1 MKTSAMNIHYH
12 WLIIGILTATLWL
25 TVSATDSDYPT
36 ECPKMDPFNYTVL
49 LPHESEC
56 TKFYA
61 CNHGRKI
68 LMLCALMDNLGNRLH
83 FNNEIHVCD
92 YPDRAGCKMQS
103 SSTTTNK
110 PTTSTESTTS
120 NNPTSST
127 TPKHSSSSST
137 EASTSKR
144 PMITTT
150 KKPKSSTEAS
160 TSHRPMTTTTNK
172 PKSSTEVST
181 NNTSSTEIV
190 TSSTTEQS
198 AESSTT
204 NEPSTTPTSEGPT
217 APAETTVTNLPAET
231 TTESSTNPNDV
242 STINP
247 STTMTIISSTTEQS
261 TSSTGSS
268 ITESTIMTST
278 SESQTSSTE
287 LSPTMPITTTTA
299 ELPTTITTM
308 ETPTETTQLPS
319 NPTNTDITT
328 DKVPTTTGLPMTS
341 SEITLPTSSSEINLP
356 TTTTEEIETSTI
368 QLLSTPTCTNKT
380 TDVYFPHESHSGL
393 YYECRYGDL
402 IRRECK
408 DNLIFDVSQQTCVLP
423 LETNLL
429 LKLTNA
435 QLIDESTSS
444 TKNNVNLC
452 DVNDSNGNYQRYS
465 HEFDCTK
472 YYICINGNAVL
483 RMCPSRLNFNS
494 KLKECDLPSNANC
507 SGDNN
512 NPNNIMPNKCPLD
525 NSGWAINLPHET
537 NCSLFYKCNWGEKIK
552 LSCKSG
558 LYFNP
563 TLQICDYP
571 CAAGCTVEGGSG
583 TNTCHN
589 STIIS
594 GNEEQFKQKPI
605 LSRKTFKNLASIIH
619 NQ

>member
-1 MKTSAMNIHYH
+1 MKTTAMNLHYN
-12 WLIIGILTATLWL
+12 WLTIVILTTTLWL
-25 TVSATDSDYPT
+25 TTSATDLDYPT
-36 ECPKMDPFNYTVL
+36 ECPKMDPLNYTVL

-68 LMLCALMDNLGNRLH
+68 LMYCALMDNQGNRLH
-83 FNNEIHVCD
+83 FNAEIHVCD
-92 YPDRAGCKMQS
+92 YPYRAGCKAQS
-103 SSTTTNK
+103 SSTTTNQ
-110 PTTSTESTTS
+110 PTTSTESSTN

-127 TPKHSSSSST
+127 TPNRPSSSST
-137 EASTSKR
+137 EASTSER
-144 PMITTT
+144 PMPTTSEQ
-150 KKPKSSTEAS
+150 PKSSTEGNS
-160 TSHRPMTTTTNK
+160 SESPMTTPTESPMT
-172 PKSSTEVST
+172 STEVST
-181 NNTSSTEIV
+181 NNPSSTEIM

-198 AESSTT
+198 TESSS

-217 APAETTVTNLPAET
+217 TPTETTTTNLPAET
-231 TTESSTNPNDV
+231 TVESSTTPNDV

-247 STTMTIISSTTEQS
+247 STTMTITSSTTEQS

-268 ITESTIMTST
+268 IIESTIMTTTST

-287 LSPTMPITTTTA
+287 ISSTTSITTTA
-299 ELPTTITTM
+299 ELPTTIMTTTM
-308 ETPTETTQLPS
+308 EAPTTTTQLPS
-319 NPTNTDITT
+319 NPTTDITS
-328 DKVPTTTGLPMTS
+328 DEMPTTSGLPMTS
-341 SEITLPTSSSEINLP
+341 SETTLPTTSSEINLP
-356 TTTTEEIETSTI
+356 TTTEEIETSTI
-368 QLLSTPTCTNKT
+368 ELLSTPTCTNNT

-408 DNLIFDVSQQTCVLP
+408 DDLVFDVSQQTCVLP

-435 QLIDESTSS
+435 ELIVEPTTS
-444 TKNNVNLC
+444 TKNNVHLC
-452 DVNDSNGNYQRYS
+452 DVNNSNGNCQRYS
-465 HEFDCTK
+465 HESDCRK

-494 KLKECDLPSNANC
+494 KLKECDLPSNADC

-512 NPNNIMPNKCPLD
+512 NPNNTIINKCPLD
-525 NSGWAINLPHET
+525 NAGWAINLPHET
-537 NCSLFYKCNWGEKIK
+537 NCSLFYKCNWGEKI
-552 LSCKSG
+552 LFPCKSG

-563 TLQICDYP
+563 TLQVCDYP

-589 STIIS
+589 STTIS
-594 GNEEQFKQKPI
+594 GNEEQLKQKPI
-605 LSRKTFKNLASIIH
+605 LSNKTFKNLASIIH

>member
-1 MKTSAMNIHYH
+1 
-12 WLIIGILTATLWL
+12 
-25 TVSATDSDYPT
+25 
-36 ECPKMDPFNYTVL
+36 MDPFNFTVL

-68 LMLCALMDNLGNRLH
+68 LMYCALMDNLGNRLH

-110 PTTSTESTTS
+110 PTTSTHSSTS

-127 TPKHSSSSST
+127 TPKHPSS
-137 EASTSKR
+137 
-144 PMITTT
+144 
-150 KKPKSSTEAS
+150 SSTEAS
-160 TSHRPMTTTTNK
+160 TSHRPMTTTTK
-172 PKSSTEVST
+172 KPKSSTDGSSSSETPPMTTTTEQPKSSTEVST

-204 NEPSTTPTSEGPT
+204 NEPSTTPTSEGST
-217 APAETTVTNLPAET
+217 APGETTVTNLPAET

-247 STTMTIISSTTEQS
+247 STTMTITSSTTEQS

-278 SESQTSSTE
+278 STSESQTSSTE
-287 LSPTMPITTTTA
+287 FSPTTSITTTTA
-299 ELPTTITTM
+299 ELPTTITTTTM
-308 ETPTETTQLPS
+308 KTPTETTQLPS
-319 NPTNTDITT
+319 NPTNADITT
-328 DKVPTTTGLPMTS
+328 NEVPTTSGLPMTS
-341 SEITLPTSSSEINLP
+341 SETTLSTTSNEINSSIT

-368 QLLSTPTCTNKT
+368 ELLSTPTCTNNT

-444 TKNNVNLC
+444 TMNNVNLC
-452 DVNDSNGNYQRYS
+452 DMNDSNGNCQRYS
-465 HEFDCTK
+465 HESDCTK

-507 SGDNN
+507 NGDNN
-512 NPNNIMPNKCPLD
+512 NLNNTMPNKCPLD

-563 TLQICDYP
+563 TLQVCDYP

-589 STIIS
+589 STTIS

-605 LSRKTFKNLASIIH
+605 PSRKTFKNLASIIH